1 MAGLSQHLDNL
12 VQQRMSAVQSW
23 IAVNTSRFPDA
34 DASIGPLQ
42 RKFDQMAGD
51 VKASVQMCSLKCTG
65 QCYLRCLLARNH
77 DGAHDCS
84 TNHRCTRSCQYNE
97 SHPDDVLCGMP
108 YVNTYWGLLKH
119 RLIRQQCR
127 SSWITH
133 VSILTTLVSSSP
145 DQFPSCDV
153 AKHLCGEQCKLY
165 GKEGCMRR
173 CVKVTATQYLCLRR
187 RTDMLLSDGWTRRC

>member
-1 MAGLSQHLDNL
+1 MKNYDDQSILDAEDTNSVFYLCQHLQEEDEADSSGNTDSDPKVILRQLQTSWPRYAQRLESSEDEWMAGLGQYLNNL
-12 VQQRMSAVQSW
+12 VQQRISAVQSW

-42 RKFDQMAGD
+42 RNFDQMAGD

-65 QCYLRCLLARNH
+65 QCYLGCLLARNH

-119 RLIRQQCR
+119 RLIR
-127 SSWITH
+127 
-133 VSILTTLVSSSP
+133 
-145 DQFPSCDV
+145 
-153 AKHLCGEQCKLY
+153 
-165 GKEGCMRR
+165 
-173 CVKVTATQYLCLRR
+173 
-187 RTDMLLSDGWTRRC
+187 